1 MLTISWKENTKLP
14 WPFLDNVFFFPRFH
28 ITFWILWSL
37 NFWAIR
43 SITYVLIRHK
53 VRSDQSILKEI
64 NPKYSLEGLML
75 KFKLQNFGYLM
86 WRDNSFEKTLMLR
99 KIEDRKRRGWQRTR
113 WLDRIIDSMEM
124 NLSKLQDMVRDRRA
138 WHAAFHGVTKSWTH
152 WVTEQQHQ

>member
-1 MLTISWKENTKLP
+1 M
-14 WPFLDNVFFFPRFH
+14 FFFFPRFH

-53 VRSDQSILKEI
+53 VRSNQSILKEI

-86 WRDNSFEKTLMLR
+86 WRDNSFEKTLMLKTGR
-99 KIEDRKRRGWQRTR
+99 EGDDRGQDGWTASLTQWKWIWASSRIWWGTGEPGMLHSMGSQRAGHTE
-113 WLDRIIDSMEM
+113 WLNNNI
-124 NLSKLQDMVRDRRA
+124 NNNN
-138 WHAAFHGVTKSWTH
+138 KSY
-152 WVTEQQHQ
+152 